1 MKCNDR
7 VFLSSRERATI
18 ASILEPMRAR
28 LGPVKVFGSRATGR
42 ARPASDLDL
51 VVFPPAPRRD
61 LIDLRFAFEDSD
73 LPITV
78 DVLAWDEID
87 YQPLRDEIARHAV
100 PFFDEAVA

>member
-18 ASILEPMRAR
+18 ASILEPMRSR
-28 LGPVKVFGSRATGR
+28 IGEVKVFGSRATGC

-51 VVFPPAPRRD
+51 VVFPPVARRE
-61 LIDLRFAFEDSD
+61 LRDLRFAFEESD
-73 LPITV
+73 LPIKV

-87 YQPLRDEIARHAV
+87 YQPLRDEISRHAV
-100 PFFDEAVA
+100 SFFDGATT

>member
-7 VFLSSRERATI
+7 VFLSPRERATVL
-18 ASILEPMRAR
+18 AILEPLRAQF
-28 LGPVKVFGSRATGR
+28 GAVKVFGSRATGC

-51 VVFPPAPRRD
+51 VVFPPASRSELRD
-61 LIDLRFAFEDSD
+61 LKFAFEESD

-87 YQPLRDEIARHAV
+87 HQPLRDEISRHAV
-100 PFFDEAVA
+100 PLFDEAAA